1 MEQSKQNGPTSGRKQ
16 LAVILIMALCS
27 LGGSYALFFAAQERH
42 MPYGVVLPI
51 EQVAENPQ
59 LAARKWFTP
68 YQIDS
73 HSTLSTGAP
82 YHFSD
87 TPWELKDYKSLGDD
101 QETILN
107 EIGWES

>member
-1 MEQSKQNGPTSGRKQ
+1 M
-16 LAVILIMALCS
+16 
-27 LGGSYALFFAAQERH
+27 
-42 MPYGVVLPI
+42 
-51 EQVAENPQ
+51 AENPQ
-59 LAARKWFTP
+59 LAARRWFTT

-73 HSTLSTGAP
+73 ESTLSTGAP